1 MKTVRLFFLL
11 CWALARLTPETT
23 AQTFHCSAGTPAF
36 AVLPARAPEEEAV
49 EQTTAPLQTATRV
62 YIRQV
67 LDTSRQTTAAW
78 RDFVD
83 AWLANKEKMW
93 IWMFLLLLLL
103 ARL

>member
-1 MKTVRLFFLL
+1 MKTIRLFFLL
-11 CWALARLTPETT
+11 FWAMARLTPETA
-23 AQTFHCSAGTPAF
+23 AQNFHCSAGTPAL
-36 AVLPARAPEEEAV
+36 AVLPTRASDEEAT
-49 EQTTAPLQTATRV
+49 EQTLAPLQSATQV
-62 YIRQV
+62 YLQQT
-67 LDTSRQTTAAW
+67 LDKSRQATALW